1 MTTLATSEFPEIDWE
16 IGDQLEYDPDERMR
30 VFSGIG
36 HDKEGKKYTGSIYYT
51 HGCFDEIKDI
61 ELE

>member
-36 HDKEGKKYTGSIYYT
+36 YDKEGKKYTSSIYYT